1 MDEKTLNTEN
11 TEQQKQINDTSNSD
25 NIINENQ
32 NNESESTT
40 TEQVEEKS
48 AEKPKRGWNRWK
60 NKHKIPGKHKLKYD
74 SIFKGKQDE
83 EEDTNEYT
91 ISHRTEGFEI
101 DRGSSEWNATYEFE
115 EYVRLKNLKQDI
127 YNIITSKT
135 DINLKA
141 NRRKP
146 GRNDFNLYYELL
158 MENLDMTI
166 YSHSEV
172 FIELSYYFSE
182 NELNMFK
189 LLDQKWGT
197 KIVKELSTKYNIS
210 KIDGIE
216 FI

>member
-1 MDEKTLNTEN
+1 MERHEERKIAQIEN
-11 TEQQKQINDTSNSD
+11 NLPLISEEEMIEA
-25 NIINENQ
+25 ENAKREAELKKIQ
-32 NNESESTT
+32 EESGED
-40 TEQVEEKS
+40 VP
-48 AEKPKRGWNRWK
+48 KPKWNRWQ

-83 EEDTNEYT
+83 EENNTEYT
-91 ISHRTEGFEI
+91 SSHRTEGFEI
-101 DRGSSEWNATYEFE
+101 DKGSSEWHATYEFE
-115 EYVRLKNLKQDI
+115 EYVRLKKLKQDI
-127 YNIITSKT
+127 YNIIIDKT

-146 GRNDFNLYYELL
+146 GRNDFNLYYEML
-158 MENLDMTI
+158 MENLDMSI